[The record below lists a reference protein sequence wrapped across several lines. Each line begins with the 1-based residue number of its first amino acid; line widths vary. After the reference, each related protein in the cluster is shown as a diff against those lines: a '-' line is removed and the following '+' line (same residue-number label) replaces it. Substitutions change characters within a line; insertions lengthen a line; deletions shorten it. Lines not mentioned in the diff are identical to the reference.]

1 MRDEVGSLT
10 HGRARHQNHHIGKC
24 KCLPQKKQRLEMERV
39 WCGGE
44 NQGADKY
51 EQERYTPFPGTEAG
65 VLRSH

>member
-1 MRDEVGSLT
+1 
-10 HGRARHQNHHIGKC
+10 
-24 KCLPQKKQRLEMERV
+24 MERV